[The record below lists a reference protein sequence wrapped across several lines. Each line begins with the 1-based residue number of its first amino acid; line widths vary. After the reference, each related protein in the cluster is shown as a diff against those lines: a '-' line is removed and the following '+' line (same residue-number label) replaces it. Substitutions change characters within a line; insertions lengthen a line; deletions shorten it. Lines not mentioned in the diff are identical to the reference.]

1 MLTPADMSDTMV
13 PRPLPTKAGVP
24 VIAFTSGKGGC
35 GKTTLAVNFANV
47 VSQSKS
53 RVLIIDMDMA
63 NRGCTGLFSRQ
74 TKTPHSSLTVT
85 RILRDD
91 WHTDQQT
98 RRSILEVKDNLFL
111 MPASSAGEDVWTLPE
126 DTNLA
131 DFVEDLHSKIQKAIE
146 DNEIDC
152 VVLDCFC
159 GIDKLTT
166 ASAAVADHTLI
177 VNEPDIITFT
187 GAIHLLNH
195 LQCEFQQLSH
205 QPNLHFVVN
214 RVKSTYTVAQLNE
227 LYENNLKT
235 VIADRII
242 LCYFPYHE
250 RIFMT
255 FGTYPFISDLLPRSL
270 FTRKLELLTYLLF
283 KGTNDKL
290 LKPRVQHLSKRKVR
304 TIYYQSIDASAVDS
318 DYLVFKL
325 SNYAILLGLWLIV
338 GFVLLRLVPLT
349 PFAAWFFVLVL
360 GASLTTFTTTSL
372 IYGFWLAARLNF
384 SLAEFRYRLGLVQTK
399 VWGRA
404 FHFLGTLFP
413 VLTGGLMTL
422 AVVALGVGSMTGTCV
437 FLDMMFNIG
446 YVREASPHLRDRI
459 IEIAIKSPART
470 INLKGQ
476 EVRNVEFGERSF
488 VDDNVSTPL
497 HWQTAWDAAWGWLQR
512 GTFLA
517 GDNTHFARC
526 RFDADLFPAGSEW
539 QDCAFD
545 ACVFNLNAEEDGERR
560 TNRARIS
567 SSVSSEIQA
576 RSRDINVLT
585 IQSEKWQNV
594 VFQAGFKA
602 FALDISNCSLR
613 NVTLDLRYG
622 DSITLRHCSLQGSKV
637 YGPEQI
643 LSPFLSP
650 LKIAMPMPNVALKS
664 EMDVHGHV
672 ILIPLA
678 PSPGASLKE
687 KIAYS
692 MYRLDIYRK
701 NGYSEKNQSSYMSI
715 LGDLIEWCILAGE
728 YKKAFSLSK
737 ELRTKSSQFGDEHH
751 TGVAYMQQLMLCILL
766 KSSPSQQEKA
776 FQSWAGWLKRNP
788 HGLTSWEWST
798 WESYYSQLKLS
809 SEEKTELDAIRLSA
823 EGNLKP
829 STLRVI
835 LRRALKK

>member
-1 MLTPADMSDTMV
+1 MLTPADMSETMV
-13 PRPLPTKAGVP
+13 PRPLQTKSGVP

-63 NRGCTGLFSRQ
+63 NRGCTGLFSSQ
-74 TKTPHSSLTVT
+74 TKIPHSSLTVT
-85 RILRDD
+85 RILRND
-91 WHTDQQT
+91 WQIEQQT
-98 RRSILEVKDNLFL
+98 QRSILEVKEHIFL
-111 MPASSAGEDVWTLPE
+111 IPASSAGEDVWRLPE
-126 DTNLA
+126 DINLA
-131 DFVEDLHSKIQKAIE
+131 DFVEDLHSKIQKAIV
-146 DNEIDC
+146 DFKIDC

-195 LQCEFQQLSH
+195 LQCEFQQLPR

-235 VIADRII
+235 AIADRII

-290 LKPRVQHLSKRKVR
+290 LKPRVQHFSKRKVR
-304 TIYYQSIDASAVDS
+304 TIYYQSIDVSAVDS

-338 GFVLLRLVPLT
+338 GFGLLRLVPLT
-349 PFAAWFFVLVL
+349 PFAAWFFVLAL
-360 GASLTTFTTTSL
+360 GASLATFTTTSL

-413 VLTGGLMTL
+413 VLTGGLMTI
-422 AVVALGVGSMTGTCV
+422 AVIALGIGSMTGTCL
-437 FLDMMFNIG
+437 FLDWMFNIG
-446 YVREASPHLRDRI
+446 YVREASPRLRDRI
-459 IEIAIKSPART
+459 IEIAVETPVRT
-470 INLKGQ
+470 VNLKGQ
-476 EVRNVEFGERSF
+476 EIRNVEFGERSF
-488 VDDNVSTPL
+488 VDENISTPL
-497 HWQTAWDAAWGWLQR
+497 HWQTAWGSAWRWLQR

-517 GDNTHFARC
+517 GDNTHFVRC
-526 RFDADLFPAGSEW
+526 RFDTDLFPSGSEW
-539 QDCAFD
+539 QDCTFD
-545 ACVFNLNAEEDGERR
+545 ACMFDYNAAEYGERR
-560 TNRARIS
+560 RIGARS
-567 SSVSSEIQA
+567 SSPISPDA
-576 RSRDINVLT
+576 RLHAQGDSVLS
-585 IQSEKWQNV
+585 IHSQQWQNV
-594 VFQAGFKA
+594 VFHAGFKA
-602 FALDISNCSLR
+602 AALELNNCSLR

-622 DSITLRHCSLQGSKV
+622 GSITLRHCSLQGSKV

-643 LSPFLSP
+643 LPPFFSP
-650 LKIAMPMPNVALKS
+650 LKILRPIPPVILKS
-664 EMDVHGHV
+664 EMEVHGHV
-672 ILIPLA
+672 ILIPLE
-678 PSPGASLKE
+678 PSPGASLQE
-687 KIAYS
+687 KLAYNT
-692 MYRLDIYRK
+692 YLLDIYPK
-701 NGYSEKNQSSYMSI
+701 NGYSEKNRNGYMSL
-715 LGDLIEWCILAGE
+715 LGNVIEYCILAGE
-728 YKKAFSLSK
+728 YKKALPLTK
-737 ELRTKSSQFGDEHH
+737 ELRTKSYRARDAHH

-776 FQSWAGWLKRNP
+776 YQDWVGWLKRNP
-788 HGLTSWEWST
+788 HGLVSWEWST
-798 WESYYSQLKLS
+798 WENYYPQLKLS
-809 SEEKTELDAIRLSA
+809 SEEKTDLDAIRLSA
-823 EGNLKP
+823 EGDLKHSNLH
-829 STLRVI
+829 VI
-835 LRRALKK
+835 LKRALKK